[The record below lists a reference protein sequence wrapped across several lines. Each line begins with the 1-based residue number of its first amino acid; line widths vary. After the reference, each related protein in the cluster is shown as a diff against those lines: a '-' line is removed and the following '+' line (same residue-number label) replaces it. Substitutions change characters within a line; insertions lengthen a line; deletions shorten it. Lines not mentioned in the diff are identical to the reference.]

1 MLDIAVFALFIAGLA
16 AIVLLAFLRFHP
28 TVRDGA
34 AAKWG
39 YQKKVLPR
47 VANGTEAIA
56 RGQRWSAFYEE
67 EGGIK
72 DMISSLRHDYFTKV
86 GQLSPG
92 DTQKLLALG
101 MADKIA
107 VEIERKIQ
115 TVIETGR
122 IRANDKAHTHKIAAV
137 R

>member
-1 MLDIAVFALFIAGLA
+1 MNWLDRLA
-16 AIVLLAFLRFHP
+16 AHF
-28 TVRDGA
+28 
-34 AAKWG
+34 G
-39 YQKKVLPR
+39 YTRTIPAPLPR
-47 VANGTEAIA
+47 VNNGTDAVA
-56 RGQRWSAFYEE
+56 RGQRWESFYFEE
-67 EGGIK
+67 DGIR
-72 DMISSLRHDYFTKV
+72 DMIAALRHDYFTKV

-115 TVIETGR
+115 TVIETGK
-122 IRANDKAHTHKIAAV
+122 IRANDRAHAGKIAGIG